1 MSSLKKTALFLGD
14 TIILY
19 VSLAATLF
27 VRYRGENLPVYF
39 NTHLLPFS
47 LIFVVWLIIFYVA
60 DLYKHST
67 FRTRGALFSSLF
79 SSVLISGIASVIIFY
94 IFGSFFELIP
104 KTNLAIFSAVFLT
117 LDYLMRSAFLGIF
130 RSGATN
136 IVVLGDSP
144 LIKEALAGLEDNPQ
158 AGYKVIRWFGNFD
171 ENSLPSLSEIVRSGR
186 AELVV
191 IQPKLVANPKIISAL
206 YDLLPL
212 GVNLM
217 NFSDFYETIFEKVPL
232 EEVEEGWFVEHVAP
246 RRPIYDRA
254 KRLTDILFALIG
266 GLTLIPFAIFI
277 SIIIKIPSRGPLIYK
292 QARVGRGGKIFTLYK
307 FRSMAAGHEGP
318 LWTEKNDSRITK
330 FGRII
335 RFTHLDE
342 IPQFWNILR
351 GNISIVGPRPEA
363 VGLAEKYSE
372 FPYYEIRHIIP
383 PGLTG
388 WAQTHFRPSASM
400 SEAWEKLRY
409 DIYYVKNRSFVL
421 DFLII
426 LKTLKYFFANHD

>member
-14 TIILY
+14 TVILY

-27 VRYRGENLPVYF
+27 IRYRGENLPTYF

-47 LIFVVWLIIFYVA
+47 LIFIVWLTIFYVA

-79 SSVLISGIASVIIFY
+79 SSVFISGISSVIIFY
-94 IFGSFFELIP
+94 IFGGFFELTP
-104 KTNLAIFSAVFLT
+104 KTNLAIFSAVFLA
-117 LDYLMRSAFLGIF
+117 LDYLMRSAFLGLF
-130 RSGATN
+130 RSGAIN

-144 LIKEALAGLEDNPQ
+144 LIKEALAGLKDNPQ
-158 AGYKVIRWFGNFD
+158 AGYKVIHWFNDFSED
-171 ENSLPSLSEIVRSGR
+171 SLPSLSEIVRSGR

-191 IQPKLVANPKIISAL
+191 IQPKLVSDPKTIAAL
-206 YDLLPL
+206 YDLLPM
-212 GVNLM
+212 GINLM
-217 NFSDFYETIFEKVPL
+217 NFSDFYEAIFEKVPL
-232 EEVEEGWFVEHVAP
+232 EEVEEGWFVEHIAP
-246 RRPIYDRA
+246 RRPIYDRV
-254 KRLTDILFALIG
+254 KRLTDILFASLG
-266 GLTLIPFAIFI
+266 GLILLPFALLIA
-277 SIIIKIPSRGPLIYK
+277 IIIKTTSRGPLIYK
-292 QARVGRGGKIFTLYK
+292 QARLGRGGKIFTLYK
-307 FRSMAAGHEGP
+307 FRSMTTNQEGP
-318 LWTEKNDSRITK
+318 LWTEKNDSRITR

-342 IPQFWNILR
+342 IPQFWNILK

>member
-39 NTHLLPFS
+39 STHLLPFS
-47 LIFVVWLIIFYVA
+47 LIFVVWLVIFYVA

-79 SSVLISGIASVIIFY
+79 SSVFISGISSVIIFY
-94 IFGSFFELIP
+94 IFGSFFELTP
-104 KTNLAIFSAVFLT
+104 KTNLAIFSAIFLA

-171 ENSLPSLSEIVRSGR
+171 ESSLPSLSEIVRSGR

-191 IQPKLVANPKIISAL
+191 IQPKLVADPKVIGAL

-246 RRPIYDRA
+246 RRPIYDHA
-254 KRLTDILFALIG
+254 KRLTDILFALIS
-266 GLTLIPFAIFI
+266 GLILLPFAVLIAM
-277 SIIIKIPSRGPLIYK
+277 IIKITSRGPLIYK

-307 FRSMAAGHEGP
+307 FRSMTNGHEGP

-342 IPQFWNILR
+342 IPQFWNVLR

-363 VGLAEKYSE
+363 VGLAEKYSS

-409 DIYYVKNRSFVL
+409 DIYYVKNRSFIL

>member
-1 MSSLKKTALFLGD
+1 MSRLKKTALFLGD
-14 TIILY
+14 VAVLY
-19 VSLAATLF
+19 ASLAATLF
-27 VRYRGENLPVYF
+27 IRYRGEDLSGYF

-47 LIFVVWLIIFYVA
+47 LIFVVWLAVLYVG
-60 DLYKHST
+60 DLYKHSA
-67 FRTRGALFSSLF
+67 FRSRGALFSSLF
-79 SSVLISGIASVIIFY
+79 SSVFIAGVASVIIFY
-94 IFGSFFELIP
+94 IFGGFFELTP
-104 KTNLAIFSAVFLT
+104 KTNLAIFSIVFLA

-144 LIKEALAGLEDNPQ
+144 LIKEAVAGLEDNPQ

-171 ENSLPSLSEIVRSGR
+171 EGSLPSLGEIIRSGR

-191 IQPKLVANPKIISAL
+191 IQPKLVADPKVIGAL

-232 EEVEEGWFVEHVAP
+232 EEVEEGWFVEHIAP
-246 RRPIYDRA
+246 RHPIYDRF
-254 KRLTDILFALIG
+254 KRLTDIIFASIG
-266 GLTLIPFAIFI
+266 GLILLPLFVLIAVAI
-277 SIIIKIPSRGPLIYK
+277 KLTSRGPLIYK
-292 QARVGRGGKIFTLYK
+292 QERIGRGGRKFTLYK
-307 FRSMAAGHEGP
+307 FRSMTDGHAGP

-330 FGRII
+330 LGRVL

-342 IPQFWNILR
+342 IPQLFNVLR
-351 GNISIVGPRPEA
+351 GDISIVGPRPEA

-372 FPYYEIRHIIP
+372 FPYYEIRHILP

-400 SEAWEKLRY
+400 AEAWEKLRF